1 MNFIRQEAG
10 NILIFLL
17 LGAVNLFLW
26 AAYDLPGEPVLYSLA
41 ADILFLVLFELFR
54 AVGYC
59 QGKRAL
65 EKALEADGLD
75 ISSLPGK
82 EVALGEE
89 YRRLVAKREEKL
101 QGQLEKKEVQAD
113 GLKKYYGMWSHQIKT
128 PIAGIRLLLSEEPVD
143 VRAVKRELYRIEQ
156 YVEST
161 LWFQRIQEGNND
173 LLLRTY
179 STEDILKQVIKRNSP
194 LLLRSDLKL
203 ELKPYDYPILTDRKW
218 MEFILEQLLSNAAK
232 YTKAG
237 TVRIRVKDIE
247 EAVDI
252 LIEDTGIGIRQEDLP
267 RIFEWGYTGWNGHE
281 NKKSTGIGLA
291 LCRQAAEL
299 LGHELVIDSELGKG
313 TRATVRIYRP
323 RVNLKE

>member
-26 AAYDLPGEPVLYSLA
+26 AAYDLPGEPILYSLA
-41 ADILFLVLFELFR
+41 ADIVFLTLFELFR
-54 AVGYC
+54 AVRYC
-59 QGKRAL
+59 RGK
-65 EKALEADGLD
+65 KALDRAWEAEGLD

-82 EVALGEE
+82 ETALGEE
-89 YRRLVAKREEKL
+89 YRQLVAKREERL
-101 QGQLEKKEVQAD
+101 RGQLEKKEIQEEE
-113 GLKKYYGMWSHQIKT
+113 LKKYYGMWSHQIKT

-143 VRAVKRELYRIEQ
+143 AQAVKRELYRIEQ

-161 LWFQRIQEGNND
+161 LWFQRIQKGNND
-173 LLLRTY
+173 FLLRTY
-179 STEDILKQVIKRNSP
+179 RTEDILKQVIVRNSP

-203 ELKPYDYPILTDRKW
+203 DLKLEDYPVLTDRKW
-218 MEFILEQLLSNAAK
+218 LEFILEQLLSNAAK
-232 YTKAG
+232 YTKEG
-237 TVRIRVKDIE
+237 TIRIRVKDIE

-252 LIEDTGIGIRQEDLP
+252 RIEDTGIGIRQEDLP

-299 LGHELVIDSELGKG
+299 LGHDLFIDSEPGKG
-313 TRATVRIYRP
+313 TRATVRIYRS